1 MAGKKGH
8 RGWGYIRKLPS
19 GRLQASYVGPDL
31 VRHTAPTTY
40 THRIDAEGWLSN
52 ERRKIEMDVWE
63 PPALARERAKARI
76 ITLAEYADRWVDE
89 RQLKP
94 RTRSG
99 YKDLLRLHI
108 KPTLGNVA
116 MKNILAGTIRSWHSG
131 LGTEYPRRNSH
142 AYGLLHA
149 IMATAAADGVIAAN
163 PCTIPRAM
171 NPPRKRDPMIPTVA
185 EVAELAD
192 VIRPERF
199 RALIL
204 LAAWCG
210 VRWGEV
216 TELRRSDLT
225 EGCEVLQVSR
235 AVTRRDGQYRVD
247 STKSGRGRAVVVP
260 PHIRDDIQHHLDTH
274 VGEEPDALL
283 FPSAR
288 GKHLNDRTFRREY
301 YAHALE
307 SIGKPDM
314 HIHDLRHFAGTQ
326 AARVGN
332 LVETMG
338 RLGHSTVRASLIYQQ
353 IVTGRDA
360 EVAKAL
366 SALATE
372 GVPGDE

>member
-52 ERRKIEMDVWE
+52 ERRKIEMDAWE

-76 ITLAEYADRWVDE
+76 ITLGDYADQWVEE
-89 RQLKP
+89 RTLKP

-108 KPTLGNVA
+108 KPVLGGLAVRNVTPA
-116 MKNILAGTIRSWHSG
+116 AVRSWYSG
-131 LGTEYPRRNSH
+131 LGTKYPRRNSH

-149 IMATAAADGVIAAN
+149 ILATAVADGVITAN
-163 PCTIPRAM
+163 PCSIPKAM
-171 NPPRKRDPMIPTVA
+171 NPPRKRDPVVPTVA

-199 RALIL
+199 RAMILIM
-204 LAAWCG
+204 AWCG
-210 VRWGEV
+210 TRWGEV
-216 TELRRSDLT
+216 TELRRFDIT
-225 EGCEVLQVSR
+225 DDCEVVKVRR
-235 AVTRRDGQYRVD
+235 AVTRRDGEYRVD
-247 STKSGRGRAVVVP
+247 STKSGNSRSVVVP
-260 PHIRDDIQHHLDTH
+260 PHIRQDVQHHLDTH
-274 VGEEPDALL
+274 VDAGPDALL

-288 GKHLNDRTFRREY
+288 GSHLDDQTFRREY
-301 YAHALE
+301 YAAAIK
-307 SIGKPDM
+307 SIGKPAM
-314 HIHDLRHFAGTQ
+314 TIHDLRHFAGTQ

-353 IVTGRDA
+353 VVSGRDA
-360 EVAKAL
+360 EVAAAL
-366 SALATE
+366 SQLAM
-372 GVPGDE
+372 DRND